1 MHGIL
6 TPPPEQASL
15 LLRTSLTTSRRQG
28 STTIGLIVF
37 FAGIALVV
45 VAFKLA
51 YDMFVVPPELA
62 LNIRAGEPMRLDDS
76 ANNMFGVFVRVL
88 MLVLM
93 AAIGSAIA
101 NRGIKLYS
109 VNDSTPKDEEKRKA
123 SAKAVVNEDSPVTK
137 TERSKSSPEA

>member
-1 MHGIL
+1 M
-6 TPPPEQASL
+6 
-15 LLRTSLTTSRRQG
+15 
-28 STTIGLIVF
+28 F